1 MCISATFYFLSLFY
15 CLVFSTVIRVT
26 GKDSY
31 VQYKERIN
39 IKTIQ
44 IIFGHYFHWN
54 YIFNIRYWWLDIHGT
69 FHNQKSLLWS
79 NPNLQIFFFFF
90 FNNWFL
96 SILVLKSG
104 DIELDPESSKT
115 SPSYFSCCH
124 WSVNSL
130 PADNYIEVAGLKVY
144 HSIYKYYFICVR
156 ESFPN

>member
-1 MCISATFYFLSLFY
+1 MF
-15 CLVFSTVIRVT
+15 
-26 GKDSY
+26 
-31 VQYKERIN
+31 N
-39 IKTIQ
+39 IKKESILRPFKSYLVTTSIE
-44 IIFGHYFHWN
+44 IIFLTSGIDGW
-54 YIFNIRYWWLDIHGT
+54 IFMEPSTTKRACYDPIL
-69 FHNQKSLLWS
+69 
-79 NPNLQIFFFFF
+79 IFKFFIFF